1 MNNKNF
7 TIISDGSCDLPDEIV
22 KEKDIKVVPFY
33 ISFDGNTYLKEKVD
47 IGVQEF

>member
-33 ISFDGNTYLKEKVD
+33 ISFDGNTYLKEK
-47 IGVQEF
+47 

>member
-22 KEKDIKVVPFY
+22 KEKDIKVVPFTFHLMV
-33 ISFDGNTYLKEKVD
+33 IP
-47 IGVQEF
+47 I

>member
-33 ISFDGNTYLKEKVD
+33 ISRIL
-47 IGVQEF
+47 Q